1 MIWKAVC
8 HYSTG
13 VWHQKN
19 NLPCQDY
26 GEYRLLDKVII
37 GAVADGAGSAKYSHI
52 GAELAVKEILTYL
65 GKYEQEFSSY
75 SSQSI
80 AQSAHK
86 IFSLATQQV
95 ISILYNKAINNH
107 CSFNELACTLIA
119 FIATP
124 HWIAAMQIGDGFLV
138 VRLQDSQFYQLL
150 FHPDR
155 GEFVNETT
163 FITSKNVL
171 ETMQVQTIVGEQKFI
186 CASTDGL
193 ESVSMNLRNWLPFT
207 PFFKPLETYLEQTN
221 NPEQDKQYLIRFLA
235 SERLQSRTDDDKT
248 LLLCLSQLS

>member
-13 VWHQKN
+13 IWHQKHD
-19 NLPCQDY
+19 LPCQDY
-26 GEYRLLDKVII
+26 GEYRILGKVII
-37 GAVADGAGSAKYSHI
+37 GAVADGAGSAKYSHE
-52 GAELAVKEILTYL
+52 GAKLAVQEIVSYL
-65 GKYEQEFSSY
+65 EQFESEFSRLSL
-75 SSQSI
+75 QELPKF
-80 AQSAHK
+80 AQK
-86 IFSLATQQV
+86 IFSQGTQKA
-95 ISILYNKAINNH
+95 ISALKNKASKKN
-107 CSFNELACTLIA
+107 CSLNELACTLIA

-138 VRLQDSQFYQLL
+138 VRLHDQQSYQLL
-150 FHPDR
+150 FYPDR

-163 FITSKNVL
+163 FITSSNVL
-171 ETMQVQTIVGEQKFI
+171 KTMQVQTIVGEQRFI

-193 ESVSMNLRNWLPFT
+193 ENVSLNLRNWLPFT

-221 NPEQDKQYLIRFLA
+221 NPEQDKQYLIQFLE

-248 LLLCLSQLS
+248 LLLCVSQ